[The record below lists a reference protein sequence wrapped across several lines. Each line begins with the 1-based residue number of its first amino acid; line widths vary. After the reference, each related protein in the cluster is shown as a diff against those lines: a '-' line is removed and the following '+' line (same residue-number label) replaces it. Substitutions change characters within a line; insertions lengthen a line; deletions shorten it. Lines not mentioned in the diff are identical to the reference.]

1 MHDCLLKRFVFKS
14 YENILR
20 DKNTDRPLSWE
31 IVGRAVDR
39 LLNLLRLLRTFH
51 QVHQKVPHCCRC

>member
-1 MHDCLLKRFVFKS
+1 MD
-14 YENILR
+14 E
-20 DKNTDRPLSWE
+20 NTDRPLSRK
-31 IVGRAVDR
+31 IVGRAVDG